1 MCMPANCRQAR
12 KSSRPCGGLI
22 SRPASRRSDPRARCS
37 KATSR
42 SIRAAAAINCSG
54 MPSSASPRAA
64 RLTRRRRC
72 SRARRAAFIAW
83 TETGKLIMARA
94 AQQPV
99 VHFVGS
105 IPLPDAE
112 SVFRTLSEVAGPH
125 LRRLPDG
132 ETGIRKTWIRFLQDV
147 LADNPAIEIARGVP
161 PFKFVQWDGK
171 LIREIPRLRVK
182 PGMTPDPASFTT
194 GYADMAIE
202 SWGLFDRLQKAG
214 VIPHTVKFQVSL
226 PTPIAPTYNNLVP
239 PDRPKLLPA
248 LTEHFIGEV
257 RTIAVAI
264 PNDRLAIQWDVC
276 QEVLAWEGYYE
287 TGPVDFRTET
297 LDVLARIGDAV
308 SPAVELGYHLCY
320 GSPADEHLVQPKDMG
335 IMVEMT
341 TAISAG
347 VRRAIQYFHMPV
359 PKKRTDDAYFAP
371 LERLRLHPETQLY
384 LGLVHHDDAAGD
396 RARLA
401 AARRHA
407 RVDGVATECGMARG
421 DPARLPALLAA
432 HVRAAES
439 AF

>member
-1 MCMPANCRQAR
+1 M
-12 KSSRPCGGLI
+12 
-22 SRPASRRSDPRARCS
+22 AS
-37 KATSR
+37 
-42 SIRAAAAINCSG
+42 
-54 MPSSASPRAA
+54 
-64 RLTRRRRC
+64 
-72 SRARRAAFIAW
+72 
-83 TETGKLIMARA
+83 A

-112 SVFRTLSEVAGPH
+112 SVFRTLSEVARPH

-147 LADNPAIEIARGVP
+147 LADNAAIEVARDAP

-182 PGMTPDPASFTT
+182 PGMTPDAASFNT

-214 VIPHTVKFQVSL
+214 VIPHNVKFQVSL
-226 PTPIAPTYNNLVP
+226 PTPIAPTYNNLAP
-239 PDRPKLLPA
+239 SDRPKLLPA

-257 RTIAVAI
+257 RAIAAAI

-287 TGPVDFRTET
+287 TDPVDFRTET
-297 LDVLARIGDAV
+297 LDVLTRIGDAV
-308 SPAVELGYHLCY
+308 PAAIELGYHLCY

-341 TAISAG
+341 NAVSAG
-347 VRRAIQYFHMPV
+347 VRRPIQYFHMPV
-359 PKKRTDDAYFAP
+359 PKDRTDDAFFAP
-371 LERLRLHPETQLY
+371 LAGLRLHPETQLY
-384 LGLVHHDDAAGD
+384 LGVVHHDDAAGD

-432 HVRAAES
+432 HVRVAEC
-439 AF
+439 AG